1 MIFNEL
7 DEATRERMLR
17 RFEAE
22 ESSGNPYRSE
32 VLSQLGLA
40 DWPDIMRQA
49 ITDPEGSEVTLA
61 HALNRPDYWQPSETY
76 VRNGIAHQ
84 RSVNLTQASE
94 RLAITEFNTWYVA
107 GLAARLQEEGV
118 ADCRVY
124 RAGVPKWQPAE
135 CSVHEGQT
143 YDVAQIIAGHRIG
156 YWPPP
161 GVPGQLSIPA
171 GPGCH
176 HTIER
181 VEPELSHVRRII
193 RQ

>member
-61 HALNRPDYWQPSETY
+61 HALNRPDYWQASETY
-76 VRNGIAHQ
+76 VRNGIARQ
-84 RSVNLTQASE
+84 RGVNLTQASE

-161 GVPGQLSIPA
+161 GVVGQLSIPA

-181 VEPELSHVRRII
+181 VEAELSHVRRII